1 MIPTYAK
8 NTSELGQQLSQMAA
22 NNDVQSVLLMGAD
35 EGHPAKEE
43 LDPILAAFPKPLIGG
58 IFPEI
63 IADNK
68 RTKTGFLLFPLSFQL
83 KTTVVE
89 LSCDDSDC
97 IDLLKN
103 EYDKKEIKRAQS
115 LFVFVDAF
123 GHKKKSFVHSLF
135 NFFGN
140 TVKYLG
146 GGAGSLSFEPF
157 DCILHNSGAHR
168 NAAVLGLCEQPLS
181 LGVAHGW
188 TPIGKPLKVTK
199 AEGNSIISLEWKPAF
214 ETYKEQIERHSGL
227 NITEDNFFNIAK
239 SYPLGMV
246 KLDSEMV
253 IRDPYRAENGVLHIV
268 DEVPEGE
275 YVRIMN
281 GNIDSLLSGAG
292 AALEEAK
299 QYATEMDQP
308 AMLCIDC
315 ISRVLYMQDDFTREI
330 NVVSGQQPVNGALS
344 IGEIANAGETFLEVY
359 NKTIVIALWKM
370 KT

>member
-1 MIPTYAK
+1 MNPTYAI
-8 NTSELGQQLSQMAA
+8 NIHELEDQLSLMAA
-22 NNDVQSVLLMGAD
+22 DEDVQSVLLMGAD

-43 LDPILAAFPKPLIGG
+43 LDPLLAAFPKPLIGG

-63 IADNK
+63 ITDNK
-68 RTKTGFLLFPLSFQL
+68 RTKTGFLLFPLSFEL
-83 KTTVVE
+83 KTTVIE

-103 EYDKKEIKRAQS
+103 KFDVNEIKRAKS

-157 DCILHNSGAHR
+157 ECILHNSGAYQ

-227 NITEDNFFNIAK
+227 SITEENFFDIAK

-253 IRDPYRAENGVLHIV
+253 IRDPYRAESGVLHIV

-275 YVRIMN
+275 YVRIMH
-281 GNIDSLLSGAG
+281 GNIDSLLNGAG
-292 AALEEAK
+292 AALDEAK
-299 QYATEMDQP
+299 TYARRMDQP
-308 AMLCIDC
+308 SMLCIDC
-315 ISRVLYMQDDFTREI
+315 ISRVLYMQDDFSREI
-330 NVVSGQQPVNGALS
+330 KVVSDQQAVNGALS

-359 NKTIVIALWKM
+359 NKTIVIALWQT

>member
-1 MIPTYAK
+1 MKPTYAK
-8 NTSELGQQLSQMAA
+8 NIHELENQLSLLAA
-22 NNDVQSVLLMGAD
+22 DEDVQSVLLMGAD
-35 EGHPAKEE
+35 EGRPAKEE
-43 LDPILAAFPKPLIGG
+43 LDPLLAGFSKPLIGG

-68 RTKTGFLLFPLSFQL
+68 RTKTGFLLFPLSFKL
-83 KTTVVE
+83 TTKVVP
-89 LSCDDSDC
+89 LGCDDNDC
-97 IDLLKN
+97 LDILKN
-103 EYDKKEIKRAQS
+103 EFDGNDIKQSHS

-123 GHKKKSFVHSLF
+123 GHNKKNFVHSLF

-157 DCILHNSGAHR
+157 HCILHNSGTHQ

-188 TPIGKPLKVTK
+188 TPIGKPLKVTG

-214 ETYKEQIERHSGL
+214 QTYKQQVESHSGL
-227 NITEDNFFNIAK
+227 TITEENFFDIAK

-253 IRDPYRAENGVLHIV
+253 IRDPYRAENDVLHIV

-281 GNIDSLLSGAG
+281 GNMDSLLSGAG
-292 AALEEAK
+292 ASLEEAIR
-299 QYATEMDQP
+299 YAP
-308 AMLCIDC
+308 KGVRHAMICIDC
-315 ISRVLYMQDDFTREI
+315 ISRVLYMQDDFYRELDTI
-330 NVVSGQQPVNGALS
+330 SREQTVNGVLS
-344 IGEIANAGETFLEVY
+344 IGEIANAGETFLEIY
-359 NKTIVIALWKM
+359 NKTIVIALWPTKI
-370 KT
+370 

>member
-1 MIPTYAK
+1 MEPTYAK
-8 NTSELGQQLSQMAA
+8 NIHELENQLSQLAA
-22 NNDVQSVLLMGAD
+22 DDDVRSVLLMGAD

-43 LDPILAAFPKPLIGG
+43 LDPLLATFAKPLIGG

-68 RTKTGFLLFPLSFQL
+68 RTKTGFLLFPLAFKL
-83 KTTVVE
+83 TTKVVD
-89 LSCDDSDC
+89 LGCDDNDC
-97 IDLLKN
+97 LELLKN
-103 EYDKKEIKRAQS
+103 EFYGTEIKKAHS

-123 GHKKKSFVHSLF
+123 GHNKKNFVHSLF

-157 DCILHNSGAHR
+157 ACIMHNSGAHQ
-168 NAAVLGLCEQPLS
+168 NAAVLGLFEQPIS

-199 AEGNSIISLEWKPAF
+199 AEGNSIISLDWQPAF
-214 ETYKEQIERHSGL
+214 ETYKQQIESHSGL
-227 NITEDNFFNIAK
+227 NIAEENFFDIAK

-253 IRDPYRAENGVLHIV
+253 IRDPYRAEDNVLHIV

-281 GNIDSLLSGAG
+281 GNMDSLLGGAG
-292 AALEEAK
+292 ASLDEAIMH
-299 QYATEMDQP
+299 AP
-308 AMLCIDC
+308 AGVQHDMICIDC
-315 ISRVLYMQDDFTREI
+315 ISRVLYMQDEFYKELDTISRE
-330 NVVSGQQPVNGALS
+330 QAVNGVLS
-344 IGEIANAGETFLEVY
+344 IGEIANSAETFLEIY
-359 NKTIVIALWKM
+359 NKTIVIALWPTKI
-370 KT
+370 

>member
-8 NTSELGQQLSQMAA
+8 NTSELGHQLSRMAA
-22 NNDVQSVLLMGAD
+22 DDDVQSVLLMGAD
-35 EGHPAKEE
+35 DGHPAKEE
-43 LDPILAAFPKPLIGG
+43 LDPLLNTFLKPLIGG

-68 RTKTGFLLFPLSFQL
+68 RMKTGFLLFPLSFQL
-83 KTTVVE
+83 RTKIVE
-89 LSCDDSDC
+89 LNCDDSDC
-97 IDLLKN
+97 IELLKN
-103 EYDKKEIKRAQS
+103 EYDEDELKRAKS

-157 DCILHNSGAHR
+157 ECILHNSGAYQ

-199 AEGNSIISLEWKPAF
+199 AEGNTIISLEWTPAF
-214 ETYKEQIERHSGL
+214 KTYKEQIERHSGL
-227 NITEDNFFNIAK
+227 RIKEENFFAIAK

-253 IRDPYRAENGVLHIV
+253 IRDPYRAESGVLYIV

-281 GNIDSLLSGAG
+281 GNIGSLLSGAG
-292 AALEEAK
+292 AALEEAR
-299 QYATEMDQP
+299 QYATEMHQTS
-308 AMLCIDC
+308 MLCIDC

-330 NVVSGQQPVNGALS
+330 NVISGQQPVNGALS

-359 NKTIVIALWKM
+359 NKTIVIALWQM